1 MQMVDFNQYVQNQRM
16 YGGTAGRKM
25 GIVYEGKNY
34 ILKFPGNLKEQQ
46 MKNIQLS
53 YSNSPAC
60 EYIGSQI
67 YRLLG
72 FPVHDTVL
80 GFRNG
85 KTVVACGDFLGDGDR
100 MYEFDKIKV
109 TFDPPFL
116 DSSGNE
122 TNGVGVDLYEILMTI
137 QEHPFLKGLDFVQE
151 HFWNMFV
158 VDALIG
164 NTDRNNSNWG
174 VVIRENGRKELAP
187 VYDNGNCLNS
197 KWDDGKMQA
206 VLADEKRLEAEA
218 FSARRC
224 IFELE
229 GRKINPYHLI
239 ERMEYERCNEAVRNI
254 TPRMGEV
261 MPEIEKMLSDIPVL
275 SDIQKKFYLAIMAER
290 YEKVLRPVCQKIT
303 EQQMATERQTDSGK
317 ERRCR

>member
-1 MQMVDFNQYVQNQRM
+1 
-16 YGGTAGRKM
+16 M

-46 MKNIQLS
+46 MKNIRLS
-53 YSNSPAC
+53 YSNSPVC

-67 YRLLG
+67 YALLG

-80 GFRNG
+80 GVRNG
-85 KTVVACGDFLGDGDR
+85 KTVVVCADFLEDGDR
-100 MYEFDKIKV
+100 LYEFDKIKV

-122 TNGVGVDLYEILMTI
+122 TNGIGVDLYEILMTI
-137 QEHPFLKGLDFVQE
+137 QEHPFLKGVGNVQE

-174 VVIRENGRKELAP
+174 VIVRKDGTKELAP

-197 KWDDGKMQA
+197 KWDDEKMQA
-206 VLADEKRLEAEA
+206 VLSSGKSMEAEA
-218 FSARRC
+218 FLARRC

-229 GRKINPYHLI
+229 GRKLNPYHLI
-239 ERMEYERCNEAVRNI
+239 EGMEYEGCNEAVGNI
-254 TPRMGEV
+254 TPKIAAAL
-261 MPEIEKMLSDIPVL
+261 PEIEKMISGIPVL
-275 SDIQKKFYLAIMAER
+275 TDVQKKFYLAVMEER
-290 YEKVLRPVCQKIT
+290 YEKVFRPAWRKIMGR
-303 EQQMATERQTDSGK
+303 QMEKESRKESKPDSPE